1 VTPVEFA
8 AVAASFAAVFF
19 SGVATLGVLR
29 LPDAYSRAHATS
41 KVDTLGSLFAFVAAG
56 VVVESTESLVKL
68 ALVFV
73 FVLVTNPTASH
84 AVARSAYL
92 RGQEAWTREG
102 EP

>member
-1 VTPVEFA
+1 VTPAELAV
-8 AVAASFAAVFF
+8 VAASFGAVFF
-19 SGVATLGVLR
+19 SGVATLGVVR

-41 KVDTLGSLFAFVAAG
+41 KVDTLGSLFAFVAAAFA
-56 VVVESTESLVKL
+56 VESTAALAKL